1 MAMMDDLLMIAVM
14 LIFPATM
21 AFAAASD
28 LISMTISN
36 RLSFVLMGGFA
47 VLAIWSGMG
56 LEQVG
61 WHVLAG
67 ASVLVV
73 GFAMFAFGWIGGGDA
88 KLAAS
93 TALWFGFSYQLV
105 EYLLV
110 SALFGGALTIIMLTY
125 RNFPVPKLLHGQA
138 WAIRLHRADEG
149 VPYGLALAAGALTV
163 YPKSW
168 WMMQALGF

>member
-1 MAMMDDLLMIAVM
+1 MMDLLLLTAVM
-14 LIFPATM
+14 LIFPASM

-28 LISMTISN
+28 LVSMTISN
-36 RLSFVLMGGFA
+36 RISFVLIGGFILLA
-47 VLAIWSGMG
+47 VWSGMG

-61 WHVLAG
+61 WHVLG
-67 ASVLVV
+67 GGLVLLA

-93 TALWFGFSYQLV
+93 TALWMGFSYQLL
-105 EYLLV
+105 EYLVV
-110 SALFGGALTIIMLTY
+110 SALFGGALTIAMLAY
-125 RNFPVPKLLHGQA
+125 RHFPVPRMLHGQS
-138 WAIRLHRADEG
+138 WAMRLHHEDEG

>member
-1 MAMMDDLLMIAVM
+1 MMDFILLAAIM
-14 LIFPATM
+14 LIFPAAM

-36 RLSFVLMGGFA
+36 RLSFVLMGGFV
-47 VLAIWSGMG
+47 VLALWSGMG
-56 LEQVG
+56 LEQAG
-61 WHVLAG
+61 WHVVGGLA
-67 ASVLVV
+67 VLAV

-93 TALWFGFSYQLV
+93 TALWLGFSFQLL
-105 EYLLV
+105 EYLVV
-110 SALFGGALTIIMLTY
+110 SALFGGALTVLMLTY
-125 RNFPVPKLLHGQA
+125 RNYPVPKLLHGQA
-138 WAIRLHRADEG
+138 WAMRLHHEAEG
-149 VPYGLALAAGALTV
+149 VPYGMALAAGALTV

>member
-1 MAMMDDLLMIAVM
+1 MDFLFLTCV
-14 LIFPATM
+14 LVIFPAAM

-28 LISMTISN
+28 LVSMTISN
-36 RLSFVLMGGFA
+36 RISFVLIGAFL

-56 LEQVG
+56 LEQLG
-61 WHVLAG
+61 WHLAG
-67 ASVLVV
+67 GGIVLLA

-93 TALWFGFSYQLV
+93 TALWFGFSYDLIG
-105 EYLLV
+105 YLTI
-110 SALFGGALTIIMLTY
+110 SALYGGALTLLMLTY
-125 RNFPVPKLLHGQA
+125 RNFPAPKLLEGQS
-138 WAIRLHRADEG
+138 WAMRLHRADEG

-163 YPKSW
+163 YPQSW